1 MGRTFRREN
10 FSKLELL
17 GQFNLAFLVAR
28 LETHSLFIIDQH
40 AADEKCNYERFCSS
54 LKLQTQLLLAP
65 VPLELSP
72 ADLALAREE
81 IASLQACGFAV
92 QDDGTRLSL
101 SGFPLSGSTE
111 LGIADFNELLALLAE
126 RRAHSTPSS
135 ALPRPRRVVQ
145 MLMSRACRRA
155 VMIGDPLE
163 PEVCRKIIHSL
174 GTLKHPWQCPHGRP
188 TINFLADLDNIPR
201 CTYARLPPS

>member
-1 MGRTFRREN
+1 MGRTFQREN
-10 FSKLELL
+10 FAVLEFL

-28 LETHSLFIIDQH
+28 LHRHSLFIIDQH
-40 AADEKCNYERFCSS
+40 AADEKSNYEKFCDS

-72 ADLALAREE
+72 SDLALAREE
-81 IASLQACGFAV
+81 ISALQACGFGV
-92 QDDGTRLSL
+92 QDDGTRLL
-101 SGFPLSGSTE
+101 LTGFPISGSTE

-126 RRAHSTPSS
+126 RSALSTPSG
-135 ALPRPRRVVQ
+135 ALPRPRRVTS

-163 PEVCRKIIHSL
+163 AEVCRRILRGLASL
-174 GTLKHPWQCPHGRP
+174 RHPWQCPHGRP
-188 TINFLADLDNIPR
+188 TINFLADLENIPK
-201 CTYARLPPS
+201 CTYSRRPPT